1 MQKVIALVFV
11 ICFLCQSIFFLAS
24 YFDCFE
30 REKLY
35 SAGLDAYLKED
46 YHSAVNLYTK
56 ALRENRFT
64 GKKDELYAK
73 TECCLGETYYAVRL
87 YNKAEPLIRDAMLI
101 QLGLKGNLDHNTV
114 WYRSS
119 LVNCLDAQHRYA
131 AADLLLEEEVSIR
144 RTLDPKGPGTAFRLC
159 AMGGRYLTHRRFAK
173 AAKLFEEA
181 LAFGCVREKRELSK
195 SIQDHLS
202 YCRSASQM

>member
-11 ICFLCQSIFFLAS
+11 ICFLGQSIFLLAS

-73 TECCLGETYYAVRL
+73 QSV
-87 YNKAEPLIRDAMLI
+87 
-101 QLGLKGNLDHNTV
+101 V
-114 WYRSS
+114 W
-119 LVNCLDAQHRYA
+119 
-131 AADLLLEEEVSIR
+131 
-144 RTLDPKGPGTAFRLC
+144 
-159 AMGGRYLTHRRFAK
+159 
-173 AAKLFEEA
+173 AKLIT
-181 LAFGCVREKRELSK
+181 LSD
-195 SIQDHLS
+195 STIRLNH
-202 YCRSASQM
+202 